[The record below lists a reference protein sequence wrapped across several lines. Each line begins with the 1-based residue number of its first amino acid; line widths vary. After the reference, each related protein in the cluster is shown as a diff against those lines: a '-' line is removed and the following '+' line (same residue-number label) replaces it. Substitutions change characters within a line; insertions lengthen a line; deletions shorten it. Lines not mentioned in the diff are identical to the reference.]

1 MTEHI
6 PDAGHD
12 ALGRRLATELPR
24 HRAPA
29 HVRAAVLRSATG
41 PAPRMGWHAPIL
53 ASVATAMLVTLLF
66 VGLLPKSAPTDPLD
80 LLIRAVVAEHSRT
93 VMWGART
100 VLNAVEESGIGLAR
114 RFDGDDRL
122 TFVNAEPVYIMRR
135 RGVALHYRDL
145 DGHLITYVV
154 LPGQGFPVPDRKRVQ
169 VDRFRPALPQDDGFA
184 TLLWRQGELVCLLV
198 SDMVSPTD
206 VENFKHYFVRVR
218 TTTEPFPAY

>member
-1 MTEHI
+1 MTDQT
-6 PDAGHD
+6 PDASQD
-12 ALGRRLATELPR
+12 ALGRRLASELPR

-29 HVRAAVLRSATG
+29 HLRTAVLRTAGRSTAPGRRAAV
-41 PAPRMGWHAPIL
+41 L
-53 ASVATAMLVTLLF
+53 ASVATAMVVTLLF
-66 VGLLPKSAPTDPLD
+66 VALLPKSGPTDPLE

-114 RFDGDDRL
+114 QFDGDDRL

-135 RGVALHYRDL
+135 RGVALHYRDQ

-154 LPGQGFPVPDRKRVQ
+154 LPGQGVPVPDRKRVQ
-169 VDRFRPALPQDDGFA
+169 VDRFRPALLRDDGFA
-184 TLLWRQGELVCLLV
+184 TLMWRQGELVCLLV

-206 VENFKHYFVRVR
+206 IENFKQYFVRVR
-218 TTTEPFPAY
+218 TATEPFPAY